1 MRRHEKRAAKAREAG
16 LLRPLC
22 VVLLPARFQE
32 SPLRE
37 RIEDLL
43 TAPGVVRVE
52 PATFGYGL
60 TGRLPLGVR
69 ERIALGQAKRM
80 PLPGEPR
87 AIVAVDARQ
96 YPLAGALMVVF
107 PGAELWY
114 GGSDPPERLADL
126 HEAARAR
133 AAIKID
139 AEPDAPAHELNRPLW
154 ERMEALGVE
163 SGRLGSERVN
173 P

>member
-1 MRRHEKRAAKAREAG
+1 MREGG

-22 VVLLPARFQE
+22 VVLVPSRLEQ
-32 SPLRE
+32 SPMRE
-37 RIEDLL
+37 RVDDLL
-43 TAPGVVRVE
+43 TAPGAVRVE
-52 PATFGYGL
+52 PAALGYGL

-87 AIVAVDARQ
+87 VVVALDVRQ
-96 YPLAGALMVVF
+96 YPLAGALLVVF

-114 GGSDPPERLADL
+114 GGDAPPDRFRDL
-126 HEAARAR
+126 HEAALAR
-133 AAIKID
+133 AALTI
-139 AEPDAPAHELNRPLW
+139 APEPGATAHEQNRPLW

-163 SGRLGSERVN
+163 SGRLGSERA
-173 P
+173 

>member
-1 MRRHEKRAAKAREAG
+1 VRRHERKAAKARERG

-22 VVLLPARFQE
+22 VVLLPTRRE
-32 SPLRE
+32 RSPLRE

-43 TAPGVVRVE
+43 TAPGAVRVE
-52 PATFGYGL
+52 PAALGYGL

-87 AIVAVDARQ
+87 AVVAVDARQ
-96 YPLAGALMVVF
+96 YPLAGALLVTF

-114 GGSDPPERLADL
+114 GGEAPPERLIEL
-126 HEAARAR
+126 HEAALAR
-133 AAIKID
+133 AALTIGP
-139 AEPDAPAHELNRPLW
+139 EPGASAHEQNRALW
-154 ERMEALGVE
+154 ERLEALGVD
-163 SGRLGSERVN
+163 SGRLGSARV
-173 P
+173 

>member
-1 MRRHEKRAAKAREAG
+1 MRRHERRAAKARAAG
-16 LLRPLC
+16 LLRPLL
-22 VVLLPARFQE
+22 VILLPARLE
-32 SPLRE
+32 TSPLRE

-43 TAPGVVRVE
+43 SAPGAVRVE
-52 PATFGYGL
+52 PAALGYGM

-87 AIVAVDARQ
+87 VVVAVDVHQ
-96 YPLAGALMVVF
+96 YPLAGALLVVF

-114 GGSDPPERLADL
+114 GGDTPPERLAAL
-126 HEAARAR
+126 HEAALAR
-133 AAIKID
+133 AAQTLGP
-139 AEPDAPAHELNRPLW
+139 EPGAAAHEANRALW
-154 ERMEALGVE
+154 ERMEALGIE
-163 SGRLGSERVN
+163 SGRLGSERIS